1 MEDDVDTEAVL
12 EKVGGAS
19 SSGGGRCRLNV
30 TAEER
35 PGGVAKTS
43 MRVASSV
50 AAFFGFG
57 VK

>member
-1 MEDDVDTEAVL
+1 MEVDVDTEALL
-12 EKVGGAS
+12 EKVGGVS

-35 PGGVAKTS
+35 PGGVAKTLV
-43 MRVASSV
+43 RLALSV
-50 AAFFGFG
+50 AALFGLG

>member
-1 MEDDVDTEAVL
+1 MEVDVDTEALL
-12 EKVGGAS
+12 EKVGGVS
-19 SSGGGRCRLNV
+19 SSGRCRLNV

-43 MRVASSV
+43 TRLASSV
-50 AAFFGFG
+50 AALFGFG